1 MLSPLLSDSCSM
13 SIKLGNTSGVYHVR
27 GMEMSREKSLKTVK
41 CIVHFLDD
49 SDMTFEIDVSI

>member
-1 MLSPLLSDSCSM
+1 MSM
-13 SIKLGNTSGVYHVR
+13 KLGNTSGVYHVR

-49 SDMTFEIDVSI
+49 SDMTFEIDVSTKIL